1 MKELVILN
9 LENKVDNIIKSN
21 LQQALVEKIKE
32 FTRKFKLNQE
42 IYTKKYK
49 DLVGADDSSFEINT
63 FMKEEDNK
71 INNFLMSDNSNQVL
85 KRRDTELSR
94 LLNSVNDLS
103 SIFKDMQNLVMEQGS
118 ILDRIDY
125 NIDIGFDNV
134 VKAKKKINNA
144 NESRKGSCFRNVIL
158 VLMVCIFVE
167 SMMILFKFL

>member
-1 MKELVILN
+1 MILN

-125 NIDIGFDNV
+125 NIEIGFDNV
-134 VKAKKKINNA
+134 VKGKKKIKA
-144 NESRKGSCFRNVIL
+144 TNESRKGSCFRNAIIIL
-158 VLMVCIFVE
+158 MIFIFVE
-167 SMMILFKFL
+167 STMILFKFI